1 MRAVTIPKHGQPS
14 VLEVREYPDPTP
26 GAGEVRIAVRAAGLN
41 FAEISARQG
50 LYPDAPKPPCVVGY
64 EVAGLVDAVGSGVT
78 QFREGDRVLAM
89 TRFGGHASS
98 VVAPIATVFPMPAKM
113 SFAEGAALPVNYLT
127 AHHMMFYLGTVHP
140 RSTLLV
146 HAAAGG
152 VGTAVLQLAK
162 LVDGLTTFGTASASK
177 HDYLRALGCTH
188 PIDYRT
194 EDYVQVVKEKTKG
207 RGVDIVLDPMGGE
220 NWKKSW
226 SLLAPAGRW
235 VAFGFSAGIAGSSLS
250 YLRVAMQ
257 AVKTPF
263 VTPLAAMNDNKSLQ
277 GCNMGHLWDET
288 TILEPQIRR
297 LLELYESGVIKPH
310 VDAEIPFDRAAEAHV
325 MLEERK
331 NKGKVVLVP

>member
-1 MRAVTIPKHGQPS
+1 MRAVTITKHGLPS

-26 GAGEVRIAVRAAGLN
+26 GPGQVRVAVRAAGLN

-64 EVAGLVDAVGSGVT
+64 EVAGVVDAVGPGVT
-78 QFREGDRVLAM
+78 AHREGDRVIAM

-98 VVAPIATVFPMPAKM
+98 VVAPAANTFAMPAKM

-127 AHHMMFYLGTVHP
+127 AHHMLFHLGTVHP
-140 RSTLLV
+140 RSSLLI

-152 VGTAVLQLAK
+152 VGTAVLQLVK
-162 LVDGLTTFGTASASK
+162 PIEGVVTYGTASASK

-188 PIDYRT
+188 PIDYRNQ
-194 EDYVQVVKEKTKG
+194 DYVEVVKEKTGG

-226 SLLAPAGRW
+226 ALLAPAGRW
-235 VAFGFSAGIAGSSLS
+235 VAFGFSAGLEGSSLS

-257 AVKTPF
+257 AIRTPF
-263 VTPLAAMNDNKSLQ
+263 VTPLAAMDQNKSLQ
-277 GCNMGHLWDET
+277 GCNMGHLWDEAS
-288 TILEPQIRR
+288 ILDPQVRR
-297 LLELYESGVIKPH
+297 LLELYEAGVIKPH
-310 VDAEIPFDRAAEAHV
+310 VDAEIPFDRAAEAHM

-331 NKGKVVLVP
+331 NKGKVVLIP